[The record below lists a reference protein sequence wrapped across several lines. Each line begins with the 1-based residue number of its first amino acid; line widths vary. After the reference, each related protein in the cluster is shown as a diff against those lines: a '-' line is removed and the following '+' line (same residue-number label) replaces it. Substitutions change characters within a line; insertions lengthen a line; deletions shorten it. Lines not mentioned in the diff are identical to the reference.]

1 MNMTGT
7 RPRAKVHSQMATTS
21 IDTCGSLFRLKRC
34 KKKKKGTMNLTGTR
48 PRAEVHS
55 QMATQSI
62 DICGSLFRLKTSK
75 KKKKGQH

>member
-1 MNMTGT
+1 
-7 RPRAKVHSQMATTS
+7 
-21 IDTCGSLFRLKRC
+21 
-34 KKKKKGTMNLTGTR
+34 MNLTGTR

-75 KKKKGQH
+75 KKKKGQHLTGTRPRAKVHSQTSTESIDICGSLFRLKTIKDRV